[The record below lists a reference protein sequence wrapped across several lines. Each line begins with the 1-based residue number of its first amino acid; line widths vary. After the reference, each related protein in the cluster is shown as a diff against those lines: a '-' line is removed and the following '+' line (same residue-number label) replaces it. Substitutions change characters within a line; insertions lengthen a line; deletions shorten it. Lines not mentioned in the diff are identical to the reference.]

1 MLTEPIRDKTISS
14 LPFTYQIRR
23 SSKATKARIT
33 VAPGKVQVVAPAG
46 ISERTLHR
54 FVEQKQQ
61 WVIQALNR
69 LEARVQQV
77 ESLAPEFYIDGVDIP
92 YQGERY
98 RLNVMP
104 TRLKRV
110 KLEFFDRFIAH
121 VPEAMPS
128 GDHSEAIRDA
138 LIRWMKI
145 DAKLKTEHYVERHKH
160 RHLLSP
166 RSISIRS
173 QKSRWG
179 SCGIHNDIHLNW
191 LLILAPP
198 EVFEYVVVHELC
210 HIKVRNHSSS
220 FWQLV
225 ADHLPDYRQ
234 RRNWLKEQGSRLMMG
249 L

>member
-1 MLTEPIRDKTISS
+1 MTITS

-23 SSKATKARIT
+23 SSRATKARIT
-33 VAPGKVQVVAPAG
+33 VAPGKVRVVAPEG

-61 WVIQALNR
+61 WVVQALNR

-77 ESLAPEFYIDGVDIP
+77 KSLAPEFYVEGAEIP
-92 YQGERY
+92 YQGKCFK
-98 RLNVMP
+98 LAVMRSP
-104 TRLKRV
+104 LKRV
-110 KLEFFDRFIAH
+110 KIEFSDHFVAS
-121 VPEAMPS
+121 VPEAISS
-128 GDHSEAIRDA
+128 GDQSDAIRDA
-138 LIRWMKI
+138 LIRWMKG
-145 DAKLKTEHYVERHKH
+145 DAKLKTEHYVEIHKH
-160 RHLLSP
+160 KNLLSP
-166 RSISIRS
+166 RSISIRT

-210 HIKVRNHSSS
+210 HIKIRNHSSR
-220 FWQLV
+220 FWHLV

-234 RRNWLKEQGSRLMMG
+234 RRHWLKEQGSRLMMG